1 MHPYEELT
9 GKGDFLGI
17 APVNFAAYAGLPDLS
32 SSDIALKNCSEP
44 YHQTKLFL
52 YKEASRENFIRQIF
66 NYNTATV
73 LTHATQTAWALSPC
87 FF

>member
-1 MHPYEELT
+1 MNELT

-17 APVNFAAYAGLPDLS
+17 APVNFAAYAGLPDLN

-52 YKEASRENFIRQIF
+52 YKEASRENFIRQIIQLQYR
-66 NYNTATV
+66 NDLN
-73 LTHATQTAWALSPC
+73 PC
-87 FF
+87 KRRQPGH